1 MIPGKPPREPDDDP
15 LTLPRS
21 AALQTASS
29 VLILQRRERLE
40 LNAKLRDLEDRF
52 RLLAEQSGE
61 GFWFVEVNP
70 QRVAY

>member
-1 MIPGKPPREPDDDP
+1 MSPGKPPREPDDDP

-21 AALQTASS
+21 AALQTAST

-61 GFWFVEVNP
+61 GFWFVERCP
-70 QRVAY
+70 SAWPT